1 MAEIPTFQELQDNAM
16 VADGGDPSVAA
27 YARRKAETLKE
38 RLVLVANGRRLD
50 LEALPAAVIFPPGA
64 GGLPTLKL
72 GVRYRARVGPGAGV
86 LDVDYRDGNYA
97 ERAGWKEI
105 VAVGEADMRLTDS
118 SVPERDRSNELN
130 DYPTDLLAAPP
141 QIAEA
146 HVVAERTGGSRVALA
161 VAPGSSSSGGRP
173 HLTRT
178 DTLTPPEAGRD
189 GDTRDALNLRA
200 NRQATAR
207 SAFTELVATRQL
219 SPGMVMFALAAAVA
233 LGALHA
239 LEPGHG
245 KTVVAAY
252 LVGPGGPHATLFCW
266 EPS

>member
-1 MAEIPTFQELQDNAM
+1 MLT
-16 VADGGDPSVAA
+16 ADQ
-27 YARRKAETLKE
+27 
-38 RLVLVANGRRLD
+38 
-50 LEALPAAVIFPPGA
+50 
-64 GGLPTLKL
+64 LKL
-72 GVRYRARVGPGAGV
+72 LDASKGVEFDRQFLTLMIQHHQGALKMV
-86 LDVDYRDGNYA
+86 
-97 ERAGWKEI
+97 
-105 VAVGEADMRLTDS
+105 S
-118 SVPERDRSNELN
+118 
-130 DYPTDLLAAPP
+130 DLLAAPP